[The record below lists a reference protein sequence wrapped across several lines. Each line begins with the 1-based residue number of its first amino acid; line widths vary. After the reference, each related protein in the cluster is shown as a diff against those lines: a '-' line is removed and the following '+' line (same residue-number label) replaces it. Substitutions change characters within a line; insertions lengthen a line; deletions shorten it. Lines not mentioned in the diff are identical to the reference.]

1 MNCPLDVTEKNTN
14 FPTLM
19 IFVSLKYHIAMI
31 AGLLYLIG
39 ISNKLVFSKKD
50 LFPFAGLAQ
59 SQLFCDECI
68 TVEPMEENDP
78 LAGEYRCYK

>member
-1 MNCPLDVTEKNTN
+1 MNCPLDVAEKYTN

-39 ISNKLVFSKKD
+39 ISNKLVFSKK
-50 LFPFAGLAQ
+50 LI
-59 SQLFCDECI
+59 SFCRLS
-68 TVEPMEENDP
+68 TKSSF
-78 LAGEYRCYK
+78 L